1 MVADSSSLNSP
12 WRYLRL
18 SPSDVAPTMMV
29 IVRKCCKMLEL
40 SARRQHKHA
49 ASEWA
54 ENPIYVWTSWPALL
68 LFTDIFLAL
77 ALKKAWVLYGSMIV
91 IFSQILWI
99 VFKWVLFI
107 VDDPELWKAVAIL
120 KGCGQLFL
128 MESEHLAKGDASR
141 FLMVGCFAYT
151 APSGIGYARAVLR
164 YRMSQMNNDHLRVLT
179 AEHRFEFT
187 STFKADVNK
196 LKMRGKAGMEKAK
209 RRISMMEERRRIVT
223 DGDEE
228 EVET

>member
-12 WRYLRL
+12 WQYLRL
-18 SPSDVAPTMMV
+18 SPSDFALTMKV
-29 IVRKCCKMLEL
+29 IVRKCCKMLKL
-40 SARRQHKHA
+40 SARQQKH

-54 ENPIYVWTSWPALL
+54 ENPIYFWTSWPVLL

-99 VFKWVLFI
+99 AFKWFLFI
-107 VDDPELWKAVAIL
+107 VDDPELWKAVTIL
-120 KGCGQLFL
+120 KGFGQIFL
-128 MESEHLAKGDASR
+128 MESEHIAKGDAST

-164 YRMSQMNNDHLRVLT
+164 YRMAEMNNAHLRVLA

-187 STFKADVNK
+187 PAFKEEVNK
-196 LKMRGKAGMEKAK
+196 LKNRGKAGMKEAK
-209 RRISMMEERRRIVT
+209 RRMSMVEERRRLVMG
-223 DGDEE
+223 GDEE
-228 EVET
+228 EEVAET